1 MTHERDRRFC
11 QRGLETTEQPKIKEN
26 SSGVT
31 VSHEDT
37 PGVVFFVLFQ
47 TKHTYAKVLPFVLII
62 CLG

>member
-1 MTHERDRRFC
+1 M
-11 QRGLETTEQPKIKEN
+11 
-26 SSGVT
+26 T

-47 TKHTYAKVLPFVLII
+47 TKHTYAKVLPFVLVI